1 MSTSASGSKSWL
13 IEHGRTVRKLSDVDE
28 NLGDVNSWDEVLAY
42 LNAAYRR
49 VASYW
54 TGLFTAVGVLAGP
67 FFIVFNQ
74 PWSLDNHVGGWLL
87 FTFAAAALWIFVRVS
102 RWAWRVG
109 PGHPYVRFCF
119 VVCLTLILTQRDH
132 HSKR

>member
-1 MSTSASGSKSWL
+1 
-13 IEHGRTVRKLSDVDE
+13 
-28 NLGDVNSWDEVLAY
+28 VNSWDEVLAY

-54 TGLFTAVGVLAGP
+54 TGMLTAFGVLAGP
-67 FFIVFNQ
+67 FIIVFNQ
-74 PWSLDNHVGGWLL
+74 PWSADNHVGGWLL
-87 FTFAAAALWIFVRVS
+87 FAFAAAALWIFLRVS

-119 VVCLTLILTQRDH
+119 VVCLTLILTQRDRH
-132 HSKR
+132 PHR